1 MPRPAEI
8 ASVPAMLAMRR
19 PIALFADIDGTLLHL
34 ASHPDAVVV
43 DDALRQLLD
52 GLDARLGG
60 AFALVSGRT
69 LADID
74 RLFAPRRFAAAGLHG
89 LEWRLKGAGDAMLLP
104 MPRELRSLS
113 VEIASRLAVFPGVL
127 IERKG
132 PAVALHYRR
141 APEAEAHVYLAAQEA
156 LATLGTGYRLL
167 EGHAVVELLPA
178 DASKGAALR
187 HFMAAAPFAGRVPV
201 FIGDDV
207 TDESGFA
214 AANELGGLSVRVGPV
229 IPTAAR
235 LGLPDVAATRAWLS
249 SIAEGGLAESGADDG
264 SHEDGQL
271 QRPL

>member
-1 MPRPAEI
+1 MQGGSCGETRVPRPADQ
-8 ASVPAMLAMRR
+8 APLPGAAALRR
-19 PIALFADIDGTLLHL
+19 PIALFADIDGTLLDL
-34 ASHPDAVVV
+34 APHPDAVMV
-43 DDALRQLLD
+43 DDDLRQLLD
-52 GLDARLGG
+52 GLDGCLGG

-89 LEWRLKGAGDAMLLP
+89 LEWRLKGNADAALLA
-104 MPRELRSLS
+104 MSREMRSLS
-113 VEIASRLAVFPGVL
+113 AEMASRLAVFPGVL

-156 LATLGTGYRLL
+156 LAALGPGYRLM

-178 DASKGAALR
+178 QASKGGAIR
-187 HFMAAAPFAGRVPV
+187 HFMVAAPYAGRVPV

-214 AANELGGLSVRVGPV
+214 AVNELGGVSVRVGASG
-229 IPTAAR
+229 PTAAR
-235 LGLPDVAATRAWLS
+235 SGLADVAATRAWLAG
-249 SIAEGGLAESGADDG
+249 IAAAART
-264 SHEDGQL
+264 Q
-271 QRPL
+271 